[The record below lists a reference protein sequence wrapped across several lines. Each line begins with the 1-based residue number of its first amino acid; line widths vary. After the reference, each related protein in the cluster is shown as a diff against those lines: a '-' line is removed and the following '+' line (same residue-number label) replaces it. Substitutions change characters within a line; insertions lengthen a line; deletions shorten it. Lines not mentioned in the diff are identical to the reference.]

1 MKNLTEDQLFRAIS
15 TTCLIKQTLQVR
27 VSERNK
33 IKQESG
39 QSVQN
44 FLAALKVK
52 ARQCSKKV
60 KCSRSNRM
68 EMVDYSTEIIKNHFI
83 MGQSDIE
90 LQQDIVTLEIAL
102 NMAVALWSVRSVDM
116 LDTDQSNAAV
126 SAYKRELLK
135 PKISPKE

>member
-1 MKNLTEDQLFRAIS
+1 
-15 TTCLIKQTLQVR
+15 
-27 VSERNK
+27 
-33 IKQESG
+33 
-39 QSVQN
+39 
-44 FLAALKVK
+44 
-52 ARQCSKKV
+52 
-60 KCSRSNRM
+60 
-68 EMVDYSTEIIKNHFI
+68 